1 MHGRRCYDIRKNTT
15 SLFRY
20 KEPDIAVRQIEAVT
34 RAQLHRDAGGELEVL
49 SPGQP
54 VRSFELDSPL
64 VTNGEL
70 YQVRLPFAVEPLDL
84 LCARV

>member
-1 MHGRRCYDIRKNTT
+1 MDGACVACVRCRN
-15 SLFRY
+15 
-20 KEPDIAVRQIEAVT
+20 
-34 RAQLHRDAGGELEVL
+34 RADAGGELEVL

-54 VRSFELDSPL
+54 VRNFELHVPF

-84 LCARV
+84 LCARG